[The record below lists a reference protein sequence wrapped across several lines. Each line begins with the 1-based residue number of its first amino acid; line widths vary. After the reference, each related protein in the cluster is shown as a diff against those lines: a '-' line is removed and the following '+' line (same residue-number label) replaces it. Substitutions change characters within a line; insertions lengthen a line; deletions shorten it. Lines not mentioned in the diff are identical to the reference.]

1 MITGLLGW
9 FARKETN
16 KRVYPR
22 KKKFYKASY
31 LLEREDDEGAEQPER
46 IERSAIGIDVSAGGI
61 SFLAR
66 EKIELSE
73 FDMLMKLDGIVIH
86 ARAKVMS
93 ETPTEFEARR
103 VYRYGMQFTGIAAD
117 EWDAVV
123 RYTTDRPVAE
133 RGSNLTTDIAR
144 VRMSPDDAAR
154 LLPQTLQNK
163 LLAILVQQRR
173 LAPLDESHLPLVQY
187 FYSGAVRQEKL
198 LLHYLTIQSKVVGPN
213 DEQSLFETEFLFDD
227 AGTNLKV
234 LASGPV
240 EPRAAAKG

>member
-9 FARKETN
+9 FARKESN

-31 LLEREDDEGAEQPER
+31 LLEDAAEEGAEAPER
-46 IERSAIGIDVSAGGI
+46 VERSAIGIDVSAGGI
-61 SFLAR
+61 SFLAKEQI
-66 EKIELSE
+66 EKPE
-73 FDMLMKLDGIVIH
+73 FDMLMKLDDVVIH

-93 ETPTEFEARR
+93 ETPTVFEGRR

-133 RGSNLTTDIAR
+133 PESNLTDDLER

-163 LLAILVQQRR
+163 LLTILVQQRY
-173 LAPLDESHLPLVQY
+173 LAPLDANVLPLVQY
-187 FYSGAVRQEKL
+187 FYSGVVRQDKL
-198 LLHYLTIQSKVVGPN
+198 LLHHLTIQSKVVGP
-213 DEQSLFETEFLFDD
+213 DDSPSLFETEFLFDD
-227 AGTNLKV
+227 VGKNLKI

-240 EPRAAAKG
+240 ARVAAKG

>member
-16 KRVYPR
+16 NRVYPR

-31 LLEREDDEGAEQPER
+31 ILDEEEGEERT
-46 IERSAIGIDVSAGGI
+46 ERSAIGIDVSAGGI

-66 EKIELSE
+66 EQIEQPE
-73 FDMLMKLDGIVIH
+73 FDMLMKLDDVVLH

-93 ETPTEFEARR
+93 ETPTVFEGRR
-103 VYRYGMQFTGIAAD
+103 VFRYGMQFTGIAAD

-133 RGSNLTTDIAR
+133 RESNLTGDLER
-144 VRMSPDDAAR
+144 VRLSPDDAAR

-163 LLAILVQQRR
+163 LFSILVQQRR
-173 LAPLDESHLPLVQY
+173 LAPLDDNVLPLVQF
-187 FYSGAVRQEKL
+187 FYSGVVRQDKL
-198 LLHYLTIQSKVVGPN
+198 LLHHLTIQSKLVGPD
-213 DEQSLFETEFLFDD
+213 DEQLLFETEFLFDD
-227 AGTNLKV
+227 VGKNLKIV
-234 LASGPV
+234 AGGPV
-240 EPRAAAKG
+240 DPKVPAKG